1 MIKTGK
7 TRRQIKTI
15 IDEHTYKG
23 VRANLEFSKWSKTNV
38 YNYLPT
44 SYQEFIHLSRYSRWL
59 PEEKRRETWNETIS
73 RYFNFFDE
81 HLKEMHDYKVPKVVR
96 DKLENGVLGLDV
108 MPSMRCLMTLVNI
121 EKRKYCWLQLFLC
134 CSK

>member
-1 MIKTGK
+1 M
-7 TRRQIKTI
+7 
-15 IDEHTYKG
+15 
-23 VRANLEFSKWSKTNV
+23 SS
-38 YNYLPT
+38 NYLPT

-108 MPSMRCLMTLVNI
+108 MPSMRCLMTQ
-121 EKRKYCWLQLFLC
+121 KR
-134 CSK
+134 